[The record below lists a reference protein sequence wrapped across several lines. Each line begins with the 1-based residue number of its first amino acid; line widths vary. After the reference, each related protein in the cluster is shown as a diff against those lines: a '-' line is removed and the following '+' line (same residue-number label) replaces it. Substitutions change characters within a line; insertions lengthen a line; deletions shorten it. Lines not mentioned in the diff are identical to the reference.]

1 LNSSNKTLHRY
12 RSNTYIAGA
21 LTLIAV
27 GALVFLYIQIADLSE
42 RYGVIERDIEHFTTE
57 RDQLYS
63 ERGRLSGSIDKL
75 RIEHAQLD
83 EKVLSQK
90 AQLEGAVEGQKIAEQ
105 GQERASKR
113 IQELLEHERH
123 AKDTINKAQKLHE
136 TIVGLEEKVATLGSD
151 IQSKEQL
158 LRSLSTDLS
167 HKNAELDQLKGQ
179 VAGLENR
186 RVELSTEVGD
196 LGGLKLQVKLLK
208 TEKKNLLSD
217 KDELTKKR
225 EGLLASI
232 KMLETKREQDSAL
245 LEATNTK
252 LSSVYKILQNSTQK
266 RVLAEEEV
274 ATIRTEILNLQSQ
287 KGDLESDAANAQ
299 ARTKHAKMKL
309 ITINEQLN
317 QLNNEVNSVAAQLA
331 ALKKKHEDIDA
342 ELATARVKHA
352 SITAEIEKRGIVFAE
367 IERAEEQLIAQKG
380 RLKSLENKIE
390 DQLTINQAVS
400 SELISKQGKLQA
412 TLESVAEQL
421 GRKGELEQRLSNL
434 EQIILDRTAR
444 ADTVEER
451 LLNLRKQIAEN
462 TVLNERQKIKLS
474 EEQSALEKMRAEVL
488 MLESRE
494 HELRMNIQNNEKL
507 FKSQNI
513 VPITVKPATEV
524 KPQTR

>member
-1 LNSSNKTLHRY
+1 
-12 RSNTYIAGA
+12 
-21 LTLIAV
+21 
-27 GALVFLYIQIADLSE
+27 
-42 RYGVIERDIEHFTTE
+42 
-57 RDQLYS
+57 
-63 ERGRLSGSIDKL
+63 
-75 RIEHAQLD
+75 
-83 EKVLSQK
+83 
-90 AQLEGAVEGQKIAEQ
+90 
-105 GQERASKR
+105 
-113 IQELLEHERH
+113 
-123 AKDTINKAQKLHE
+123 
-136 TIVGLEEKVATLGSD
+136 
-151 IQSKEQL
+151 
-158 LRSLSTDLS
+158 
-167 HKNAELDQLKGQ
+167 
-179 VAGLENR
+179 
-186 RVELSTEVGD
+186 
-196 LGGLKLQVKLLK
+196 
-208 TEKKNLLSD
+208 
-217 KDELTKKR
+217 
-225 EGLLASI
+225 
-232 KMLETKREQDSAL
+232 
-245 LEATNTK
+245 
-252 LSSVYKILQNSTQK
+252 
-266 RVLAEEEV
+266 
-274 ATIRTEILNLQSQ
+274 
-287 KGDLESDAANAQ
+287 
-299 ARTKHAKMKL
+299 MKL